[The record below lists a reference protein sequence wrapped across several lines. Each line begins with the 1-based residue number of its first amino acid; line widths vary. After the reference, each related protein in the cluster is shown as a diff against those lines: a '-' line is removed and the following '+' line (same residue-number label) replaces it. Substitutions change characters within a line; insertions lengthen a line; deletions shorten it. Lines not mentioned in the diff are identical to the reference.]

1 MALKTAGDLIAFA
14 LRAGGIVGVGQTP
27 AAEDSNDG
35 LTMLNML
42 LSEWQVNRWLVPDLT
57 EAFVVAT
64 GAASYTVGAAG
75 AFVLSYGGARPERID
90 GAFARLISTG
100 ADTALFPFISKQGYD
115 RVAAKTAVGP
125 PESYFY
131 DAQQGASGVV
141 YFTPVP
147 PATWELHVQAKA
159 SLGQFAG
166 LTAPLSTLPPA
177 YIPALMWNLAANI
190 RPIYGKPDDPS
201 VSARAGAL
209 LLAIANGGAQQ
220 AQAQQPAPSQ
230 RAGVFSRVVPPQPA
244 QAPPQ

>member
-147 PATWELHVQAKA
+147 PATWELHVQGVARPVRGPNRTSVDA
-159 SLGQFAG
+159 AAG
-166 LTAPLSTLPPA
+166 LYPGADVESRGEHPA
-177 YIPALMWNLAANI
+177 DLRQARRPVGFRARGRVAARHRQRGRPAGPGAA
-190 RPIYGKPDDPS
+190 
-201 VSARAGAL
+201 AGA
-209 LLAIANGGAQQ
+209 IATG
-220 AQAQQPAPSQ
+220 
-230 RAGVFSRVVPPQPA
+230 RRV
-244 QAPPQ
+244 